1 MGVPYSCLYASSI
14 YVTYGWLEFRH
25 PRPAVFSSIYIIG
38 QLYLSRTVHSTKN
51 LAHLFILPSQMT
63 LNQSA
68 LFLYC
73 LVMLCKSLFRYDIG
87 YDVCRSQ
94 AFRFRVSKDER
105 ELKKFGTSPFLGL
118 NLVPENLDGNGSR
131 KIRCGDKIY
140 VVRQRKEPEEVGLNF
155 RFLLPRHQTNYRL
168 GKLY

>member
-1 MGVPYSCLYASSI
+1 
-14 YVTYGWLEFRH
+14 
-25 PRPAVFSSIYIIG
+25 
-38 QLYLSRTVHSTKN
+38 
-51 LAHLFILPSQMT
+51 
-63 LNQSA
+63 
-68 LFLYC
+68 
-73 LVMLCKSLFRYDIG
+73 MLCKSLFRYDIG

-155 RFLLPRHQTNYRL
+155 RFLLPLHQTNYRL